1 MDVADAGS
9 QEVNAQS
16 GDAGAL
22 LGIGDLAGTDNAVLD
37 AADGTDLGLDGQA
50 FVVSVLNQF
59 LGLGNVLVDGVV
71 RTVEHDGGE
80 AGIDAGLGAL
90 VGAVIQVQSHGDGD
104 AQALIHGADH
114 GGDGLETGHILTGA
128 LGNTQDDRAV
138 HGLSLEQ
145 DALGPFQVVDVELPD
160 AVMAVTSLEQHIGC
174 VYQHNKNLP
183 AIFAGT

>member
-22 LGIGDLAGTDNAVLD
+22 LGVGDLAGANDAVLN
-37 AADGTDLGLDGQA
+37 AADGADLGLDGQA
-50 FVVSVLNQF
+50 LVVSVLNQF
-59 LGLGNVLVDGVV
+59 LGLGHVLLDGIV

-80 AGIDAGLGAL
+80 AGVDAGLGAL
-90 VGAVIQVQSHGDGD
+90 VGAVIQVQRHGNGD

-114 GGDGLETGHILTGA
+114 GGNGLEAGHILAGA
-128 LGNTQDDRAV
+128 LGDAQDDRAL
-138 HGLSLEQ
+138 HGLGLEQ

-160 AVMAVTSLEQHIGC
+160 AIVAVTCLEQHIGC
-174 VYQHNKNLP
+174 VYQHN
-183 AIFAGT
+183 